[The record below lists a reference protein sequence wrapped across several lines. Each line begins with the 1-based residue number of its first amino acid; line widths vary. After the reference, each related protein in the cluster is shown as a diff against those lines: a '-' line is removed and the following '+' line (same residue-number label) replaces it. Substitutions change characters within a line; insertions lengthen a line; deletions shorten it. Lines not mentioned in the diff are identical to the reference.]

1 MGSEPADYFQACK
14 KIKATT
20 REPNGAAFML
30 RCAELGLVSDVVLS
44 SYTMGMVYDMLIEK
58 ANDREKYPVLAT
70 QEDFDNF

>member
-1 MGSEPADYFQACK
+1 MRTESADHICSRK

-30 RCAELGLVSDVVLS
+30 RCSELGLVSDEVLA
-44 SYTMGMVYDMLIEK
+44 SYTMGMVHDMLIEK

-70 QEDFDNF
+70 QDDFDNF

>member
-1 MGSEPADYFQACK
+1 MGPEPTDYFQARK

-20 REPNGAAFML
+20 REPNSAAFML